1 MKHLKK
7 FEGFNPYDDE
17 PLSRTEELFG
27 KETRLEKQFSKIV
40 VSGLCSDDESQY
52 WSTFNALEIEV
63 KDEIDEV
70 AIKELQ
76 TRVVEGENPTEVM
89 NDICLRIEQ
98 NSEIKRLL
106 KKLISILFKCFIG
119 IKNIYKC

>member
-17 PLSRTEELFG
+17 PLSRMEEIFG
-27 KETRLEKQFSKIV
+27 KKTRLEKQFSKIV
-40 VSGLCSDDESQY
+40 VSGLVNDDTGY
-52 WSTFNALEIEV
+52 WSTFNALLIV
-63 KDEIDEV
+63 LDQCDEV
-70 AIKELQ
+70 TIKELQ

-106 KKLISILFKCFIG
+106 KKLNSF
-119 IKNIYKC
+119 

>member
-17 PLSRTEELFG
+17 PLSRFEELFG
-27 KETRLEKQFSKIV
+27 KRTRLEKQFSAIV
-40 VSGLCSDDESQY
+40 VKGLVDDDTGY
-52 WSTFNALEIEV
+52 WSTFNALLGSLKSEC
-63 KDEIDEV
+63 DEV
-70 AIKELQ
+70 TIKELQ

-89 NDICLRIEQ
+89 NDISSRIEQ

-106 KKLISILFKCFIG
+106 KKLNSF
-119 IKNIYKC
+119 